1 MTPEQAKEQEVLAA
15 AEAEREQEQVQ
26 EERREAAIVAA
37 QDIAPRQRTER
48 RTPDSEVKNVVSR
61 PATPGRRIG
70 RPITVTCNHFPFNI
84 RATPIFQYTVEFKP
98 EVESKGAR
106 FRLLDQLK
114 DELGVSYI
122 FDGMMLFLTKHV
134 GDIELQAKARDD
146 SVVRVI
152 LNLTKKLDRPT
163 LQVCVQSHV
172 HQDFA
177 HAEAQADR
185 PPAL

>member
-1 MTPEQAKEQEVLAA
+1 MLELKRQL
-15 AEAEREQEQVQ
+15 
-26 EERREAAIVAA
+26 IV
-37 QDIAPRQRTER
+37 
-48 RTPDSEVKNVVSR
+48 
-61 PATPGRRIG
+61 
-70 RPITVTCNHFPFNI
+70 CFPFSLSFPYFLN
-84 RATPIFQYTVEFKP
+84 QQP

-172 HQDFA
+172 HQGTCTSSTFYGA
-177 HAEAQADR
+177 I
-185 PPAL
+185 